1 MEKDFLIK
9 TFSKDKLSSEFN
21 FIGFD
26 KTYKNTALEKY
37 EGELYKIFDL
47 TPVQATILKQ
57 TALSLGTDCAIHRD
71 VVINSVDFT
80 DVILFSTKAKLK
92 LIIEK
97 LKHQPFNLKKLAESL
112 ENQIHTKNSDIKIK
126 NSVFNIKKSYLMGI
140 LNVTPDSFSDGNKY
154 FKKEDAINRFNELVE
169 QKTDIID
176 IGAESTRPTSNRISP
191 DEEADRLKP
200 LLDSIDTKNQV
211 MSIDTMNSKTAKF
224 ALENGFDIINDVTG
238 FNHDENMAVIAK
250 NYDAFVVLT
259 ADKPLETKNIVDETI
274 KNLIERVEFAK
285 SFGIDENK
293 IILDIGLGF
302 NKTFEQNLELIKSAK
317 DICSLG
323 FFTLYG
329 LSRKSFVQKLT
340 GKSPL
345 ETEFA
350 NTSLAVYLALQGVNF
365 IRVHDVAVHKIAF
378 QALNGMLEQ

>member
-1 MEKDFLIK
+1 MGKDFLIK
-9 TFSKDKLSSEFN
+9 TFSKDKLSFEFD
-21 FIGFD
+21 FVGFD
-26 KTYKNTALEKY
+26 KSYKCTAIEKY

-57 TALSLGTDCAIHRD
+57 TALSSGTDCALNRD
-71 VVINSVDFT
+71 VLTNSVDFT
-80 DVILFSTKAKLK
+80 DVILFATKAQLK

-97 LKHQPFNLKKLAESL
+97 LKHQPFNLKKLAENL
-112 ENQIHTKNSDIKIK
+112 EEQIYTKNSDMKIK
-126 NSVFNIKKSYLMGI
+126 NFVFNIKKSYLMGI

-176 IGAESTRPTSNRISP
+176 IGAESTRPASKRISH
-191 DEEADRLKP
+191 DEETERLKP
-200 LLDSIDTKNQV
+200 LLESIDTKNQV
-211 MSIDTMNSKTAKF
+211 MSIDTMNSKTAMF

-250 NYDAFVVLT
+250 KYDAFVVLT
-259 ADKPLETKNIVDETI
+259 ADKPLETINTVDETI

-293 IILDIGLGF
+293 IILDVGLGF

-365 IRVHDVAVHKIAF
+365 IRVHDVAAHKIAF